1 MVNAP
6 NQLWIESF
14 RASKGLLENEK
25 GAWTQNQSLSA
36 LDCSKSG
43 QKLYRSRSC
52 AGASK
57 G

>member
-6 NQLWIESF
+6 NQPLIES
-14 RASKGLLENEK
+14 SKAFEDLLKSEK